1 MEQEVTQARETLE
14 PTLSTTLVLSA
25 QDQRVEEEVTAAA
38 EAPDDMSRVL
48 ERRKLETVFRLW
60 AERRGEGG
68 RVERKDLARALN
80 R

>member
-1 MEQEVTQARETLE
+1 MRHTQTLKA
-14 PTLSTTLVLSA
+14 TLVLRA
-25 QDQRVEEEVTAAA
+25 QDQRVEQEVTQAA

-60 AERRGEGG
+60 AERRGDGG

>member
-1 MEQEVTQARETLE
+1 MQEEVTQAT
-14 PTLSTTLVLSA
+14 
-25 QDQRVEEEVTAAA
+25 

-68 RVERKDLARALN
+68 RVERKDLSRALS

>member
-1 MEQEVTQARETLE
+1 MEQEVTQ
-14 PTLSTTLVLSA
+14 
-25 QDQRVEEEVTAAA
+25 AA

-60 AERRGEGG
+60 AERRGDGG

-80 R
+80 RCA